1 MSNLC
6 LNKIAMQTTTLK
18 WFLLT
23 ILALIWGSSFILIKK
38 GLVGLSP
45 LQLGSLRIIFSA
57 LFLIIIG
64 FKSIT
69 EIKQHQWKYIALTAL
84 FGTFIPAFLFAIAQ
98 TQISSSVSS
107 ILNSLTPLNT
117 LIIGSFAFGLTFKRT
132 QILGVFIGLV
142 GTLLLI
148 VNGAL
153 NNPNQNYWFTILV
166 LIASVCYATNV
177 NLLKKYL
184 SDVKPLSITT
194 GNFVVLLVPALIVL
208 FSTDFSAVVGNAA
221 VQNSMLYI
229 VILGV
234 VGTGIA
240 NIIFFKLIQMSS
252 PVFATSVTYLIP
264 VVAFFW
270 GLLDNEMLTPIQ
282 FIGAFIILIGV
293 YLSSKK

>member
-1 MSNLC
+1 
-6 LNKIAMQTTTLK
+6 MQTNTLK
-18 WFLLT
+18 WFFLT
-23 ILALIWGSSFILIKK
+23 VLALIWGSSFILIKK

-45 LQLGSLRIIFSA
+45 MQLGSLRIIFSA

-69 EIKQHQWKYIALTAL
+69 EIKQHQWKYIALTSL

-117 LIIGSFAFGLTFKRT
+117 LIIGGLAFGISFKRT
-132 QILGVFIGLV
+132 QVFGVIIGLV

-148 VNGAL
+148 VNGAI
-153 NNPNQNYWFTILV
+153 NHPNQNYWYTILV
-166 LIASVCYATNV
+166 LVASICYATNV
-177 NLLKKYL
+177 NLLKKHL
-184 SDVKPLSITT
+184 SDVKPLSIST
-194 GNFVVLLVPALIVL
+194 GNFLVMLVPALIVL
-208 FSTDFSAVVGNAA
+208 FSTDFLTVVENAE

-229 VILGV
+229 IILGV

>member
-1 MSNLC
+1 
-6 LNKIAMQTTTLK
+6 MQTNTLK
-18 WFLLT
+18 WLFLT
-23 ILALIWGSSFILIKK
+23 VLALIWGSSFILIKK

-45 LQLGSLRIIFSA
+45 MQLGSLRIIFSA
-57 LFLIIIG
+57 IFLIIIG

-69 EIKQHQWKYIALTAL
+69 EIKQHQWKYIALTSL

-117 LIIGSFAFGLTFKRT
+117 LIIGGLAFGLSFKRT
-132 QILGVFIGLV
+132 QVFGVIIGLI

-148 VNGAL
+148 VNGAM
-153 NNPNQNYWFTILV
+153 NHPNQNYWYTVLV
-166 LIASVCYATNV
+166 LIASICYATNV
-177 NLLKKYL
+177 NLLKKHL
-184 SDVKPLSITT
+184 SDVKPLSIST
-194 GNFVVLLVPALIVL
+194 GNFLVMLIPALIVL
-208 FSTDFSAVVGNAA
+208 LSTDFLSVVENAE
-221 VQNSMLYI
+221 VQNSMIYI
-229 VILGV
+229 IILGV

-270 GLLDNEMLTPIQ
+270 GLLDNEMLNPIQ

>member
-1 MSNLC
+1 
-6 LNKIAMQTTTLK
+6 MQTNTLK
-18 WFLLT
+18 WLFLT
-23 ILALIWGSSFILIKK
+23 VLALIWGSSFILIKK

-45 LQLGSLRIIFSA
+45 MQLGSLRIIFSA
-57 LFLIIIG
+57 IFLILIG

-69 EIKQHQWKYIALTAL
+69 EIKQHQWKYIALTSL

-117 LIIGSFAFGLTFKRT
+117 LIIGGLAFGLSFKRT
-132 QILGVFIGLV
+132 QVFGVIIGLI

-148 VNGAL
+148 VNGAI
-153 NNPNQNYWFTILV
+153 NHPNQNYWYTVLV
-166 LIASVCYATNV
+166 LIASICYATNV
-177 NLLKKYL
+177 NLLKKHL
-184 SDVKPLSITT
+184 SDVKPLSIST
-194 GNFVVLLVPALIVL
+194 GNFLVMLVPALIVL
-208 FSTDFSAVVGNAA
+208 FSTDFLSVVENAE
-221 VQNSMLYI
+221 VQNSMIYI
-229 VILGV
+229 IILGV